1 MTDYFTL
8 HGVPT
13 VQRRA
18 WRDYQDRAAQV
29 FAKLGCAVSVDAKV
43 IGARATHQVDVVVS
57 FSRWGVAQIWI
68 VECKFQKRRVTKAAV
83 EALKSIVQDVGA
95 EKGFLLSE
103 VGFQPA
109 AASAAVLTTL
119 SLLSLA
125 QLESGAAP
133 DVQESLLALLEK
145 ETLDLMKASRDL
157 SEEVERRPTGL
168 TIRPKPGVEFPT
180 GTYVVG
186 SLVCLLSALQGMK
199 TGDFNNAIPRS
210 FPNDLS
216 SVKLVDPHALLVEG
230 FRLIGEIKTW
240 LTRQQGRIQRA
251 NRLLKAIRRRNASKQ
266 TSNDA
271 V

>member
-1 MTDYFTL
+1 M
-8 HGVPT
+8 PT

-43 IGARATHQVDVVVS
+43 RGARATHQVDVVVS

-68 VECKFQKRRVTKAAV
+68 IECKFQKRRVTKAAI

-109 AASAAVLTTL
+109 AASAAVLTNL

-145 ETLDLMKASRDL
+145 ETLELMKASRDL
-157 SEEVERRPTGL
+157 SEEVERHPSGI

-216 SVKLVDPHALLVEG
+216 NSVELVDPHALLVEG

-240 LTRQQGRIQRA
+240 LTRQQKRIQRA
-251 NRLLKAIRRRNASKQ
+251 NRLLKVIRRRNASKQ